1 MTLKLY
7 FHPLASFCHKVLIPL
22 YENDT
27 PFEPVV
33 VDLADPAS
41 SAAFRAVWPMAKMPA
56 LRDDARGHTAAEST
70 IVIEYLDAHY
80 PGKVRFVPDDPD
92 AAWRTRLWDRV
103 FDHYVE
109 LPMQKIVGDRLRPE
123 DKRDPFGVE
132 QAKEQLRG
140 VYPTIER
147 ELGSR
152 PWIMGDAFTL
162 ADCSAAPALF
172 YANILVPFDPGQKAL
187 IAYLDRLMARPS
199 FARVLQEAKP
209 YFKFFP
215 FEKDLRARYPALG
228 NSMVA

>member
-33 VDLADPAS
+33 VDLGDPAS
-41 SAAFRAVWPMAKMPA
+41 TAAFRAVWPMAKMPA

-70 IVIEYLDAHY
+70 IVIEYLNAHY
-80 PGKVRFVPDDPD
+80 PGRVRFVPDDPD
-92 AAWRTRLWDRV
+92 AAWKTRLWDRV
-103 FDHYVE
+103 FDHYVM
-109 LPMQKIVGDRLRPE
+109 LPMQQIVGDRLRPE

-162 ADCSAAPALF
+162 ADCAAAPALF

-187 IAYLDRLMARPS
+187 IGYLDRLMTRPS

-209 YFKFFP
+209 YFRFFP
-215 FEKDLRARYPALG
+215 FEKDLRTRYPSLA
-228 NSMVA
+228 